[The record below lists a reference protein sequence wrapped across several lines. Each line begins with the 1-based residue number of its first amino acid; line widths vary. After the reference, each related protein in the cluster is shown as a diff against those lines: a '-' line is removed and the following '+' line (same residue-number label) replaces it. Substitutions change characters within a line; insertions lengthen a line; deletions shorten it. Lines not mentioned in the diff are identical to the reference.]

1 MNSEGGNN
9 MKKASNNLFRWS
21 INAAFA
27 AALLLAAAV
36 WLPGAFHMKAYVVR
50 SSSMEP
56 AIKSGSVI
64 YVKPYQGDETVS
76 PGDIVSF
83 HTGDVIVTHRI
94 VSVNLE
100 EGTAITK
107 GDANQVCD
115 STPLPLSAIEGKV
128 RFHIP
133 GIGYLLLR

>member
-1 MNSEGGNN
+1 
-9 MKKASNNLFRWS
+9 MKKALQCAARWLVNLF
-21 INAAFA
+21 FA

-36 WLPGAFHMKAYVVR
+36 WLPKAFHMKAYVVK

-56 AIKSGSVI
+56 AISAGSVV
-64 YVKPYQGDETVS
+64 YVSQYKPQEPIS
-76 PGDIVSF
+76 PGDIICF
-83 HTGDVIVTHRI
+83 QTGEAMVTHRI
-94 VSVNLE
+94 VSIDLE

-107 GDANQVCD
+107 GDGNQVSD
-115 STPLPLSAIEGKV
+115 PKPLLLEDIQGKV